1 MESKLDMGPATVIQ
15 ESASVKRVIW
25 KVSYMIIIIYL
36 FLFFTF
42 FIRSY
47 IRYEHVSQ
55 KSK

>member
-1 MESKLDMGPATVIQ
+1 MESKLDMGPATVFQ
-15 ESASVKRVIW
+15 ENASVKRMNQ
-25 KVSYMIIIIYL
+25 KVSYMI
-36 FLFFTF
+36 FFFFTF